1 MNNLVALIVY
11 GGGGALIAAL
21 ITAIATLRTSRGSAL
36 KLLTEAQNLA
46 QKTALDSAHE
56 AFESVKKQ
64 CDRCNHRLEDAER
77 RLARSE
83 ERMQISDRR
92 LLESEERGRK
102 FQAALR
108 AIVRVMDDNDPTQVG
123 AAIAAA
129 RELL

>member
-1 MNNLVALIVY
+1 VNPFINALVY
-11 GGGGALIAAL
+11 GGGGALVATL
-21 ITAIATLRTSRGSAL
+21 VTAIATLRTSRGSAL

-56 AFESVKKQ
+56 AFESVRAQ
-64 CDRCNHRLEDAER
+64 CERCNLRLEDAER

-92 LLESEERGRK
+92 LQESEERGRR

-108 AIVRVMDDNDPTQVG
+108 AIVRVMDDNDPTQVQ

-129 RELL
+129 RELI

>member
-1 MNNLVALIVY
+1 VNGVVSLVVY
-11 GGGGALIAAL
+11 GGLGALVATF

-36 KLLTEAQNLA
+36 KLLSEAQNLA

-56 AFESVKKQ
+56 AFESVRAQ
-64 CDRCNHRLEDAER
+64 CDRCNQRLEDAER

-83 ERMQISDRR
+83 ERMQMSERR
-92 LLESEERGRK
+92 VQESEERGRR

-108 AIVRVMDDNDPTQVG
+108 AVVRVMDDNDPTQVQ

-129 RELL
+129 RELI